1 MHLIPKFIK
10 YCQWHNGP
18 EGWGLAT
25 PRNHIFSEAYHP
37 SWPPCPSP
45 YSPVQPSTAHQPF
58 WCCQTCNHSFP
69 LSNYIVYFL
78 LFLMNI
84 STSNNS
90 TALSEHCCTP
100 GSYQS
105 SPPNNNEQV
114 KHLAT
119 GINND
124 RTWWFFLAK
133 HIYNDFPTDHEQPW
147 KLTFLFVF
155 AFAFERTVKVSHY
168 LKYHWIDTSFPRLVE
183 IKWLAHSIQFWST
196 TKLSL
201 CDRPLLYPK
210 IPKATTNS

>member
-78 LFLMNI
+78 LLLMNI
-84 STSNNS
+84 SNSNNP

-105 SPPNNNEQV
+105 SPLNNNEQV

-124 RTWWFFLAK
+124 RTRGFFLAN
-133 HIYNDFPTDHEQPW
+133 IVIMIFPPTMNNPE
-147 KLTFLFVF
+147 T
-155 AFAFERTVKVSHY
+155 
-168 LKYHWIDTSFPRLVE
+168 
-183 IKWLAHSIQFWST
+183 HSCICICIWAPCQSLLLSQLLSKP
-196 TKLSL
+196 KLSL
-201 CDRPLLYPK
+201 CDRPLLYPE

>member
-84 STSNNS
+84 SNSNNS

-105 SPPNNNEQV
+105 SPLNNNEQV

-124 RTWWFFLAK
+124 RTRGFFLAK
-133 HIYNDFPTDHEQPW
+133 HSYNDIPTNHEQPW
-147 KLTFLFVF
+147 NSQLYLYLYLSALSKF
-155 AFAFERTVKVSHY
+155 AIITIAKQTQ
-168 LKYHWIDTSFPRLVE
+168 I
-183 IKWLAHSIQFWST
+183 I
-196 TKLSL
+196 SL
-201 CDRPLLYPK
+201 WQASA
-210 IPKATTNS
+210 IS

>member
-69 LSNYIVYFL
+69 LSNYIVYIFL
-78 LFLMNI
+78 LLINI
-84 STSNNS
+84 SNSNNP

-100 GSYQS
+100 TMNNPETHSCICICIWAPCQS
-105 SPPNNNEQV
+105 LLLSQLLSKP
-114 KHLAT
+114 
-119 GINND
+119 
-124 RTWWFFLAK
+124 
-133 HIYNDFPTDHEQPW
+133 
-147 KLTFLFVF
+147 KL
-155 AFAFERTVKVSHY
+155 
-168 LKYHWIDTSFPRLVE
+168 P
-183 IKWLAHSIQFWST
+183 
-196 TKLSL
+196 L
-201 CDRPLLYPK
+201 CDRPLLYPE